1 MSAHRARA
9 VRTVLWWTLALNLAV
24 AAGKIGYGYFS
35 DALAIRADGFHS
47 LPDAANNIIGLVSVS
62 LASQPPDREHPY
74 GHHRFEAL
82 AAGLVGASLLA
93 IAFDVIR
100 GAAERLTGTAPAL
113 PRIDAAAFVVLIVTL
128 VVNVAVARYERRE
141 AKRLASSFLESDA
154 AHTHADVIVT
164 VGVIV
169 AAAMVKLGYIVAD
182 LVAAIAVAGFVAWA
196 GVSVLWR
203 NLVLLADTAQIDP
216 ARVEGLVLR
225 VPGVASTHKI
235 RSRGAPGAVFV
246 DLHIQ
251 VAPQLDVMQ
260 AHRVTHSVIDAIK
273 DNIEGVADVVV
284 HTEPA
289 MPDQPYIPLLER
301 TRVSQDYTSPRHGSC
316 RSRQRRLKNNG

>member
-1 MSAHRARA
+1 M
-9 VRTVLWWTLALNLAV
+9 RTVLWWTLALNLAV

-47 LPDAANNIIGLVSVS
+47 LTDAANNIIGLVSVS

-182 LVAAIAVAGFVAWA
+182 LVAAIAVAGETSCFSPTPRRSTRHASKGWFCAYLAW
-196 GVSVLWR
+196 
-203 NLVLLADTAQIDP
+203 P
-216 ARVEGLVLR
+216 AR
-225 VPGVASTHKI
+225 T
-235 RSRGAPGAVFV
+235 RSEAAAPRGPCSW
-246 DLHIQ
+246 
-251 VAPQLDVMQ
+251 
-260 AHRVTHSVIDAIK
+260 T
-273 DNIEGVADVVV
+273 
-284 HTEPA
+284 
-289 MPDQPYIPLLER
+289 
-301 TRVSQDYTSPRHGSC
+301 YTSRSHLNWTSC
-316 RSRQRRLKNNG
+316 RRTASRTL